1 MTLLQKLT
9 NWQKEKAR
17 IEGLEGYMVLPF
29 KSLQEISRTLPK
41 DDAELLAVKGVGP
54 VKVRKYGRDILN
66 IVAGNDVEQNNF
78 SQGIQEL
85 AGDSFDDADVINNFL
100 GTGGSDEVENNFLSG
115 KIDLEN
121 ESVFGNKN
129 NFENEVDNSKNK
141 IDPETGEILNF
152 ENDALSV
159 SEALD
164 VCNASLI
171 QNRLRV
177 QGEVMR
183 IDSRERVIYF
193 TLKDGE
199 DESVVSCLIF
209 RNNYELSGVSL
220 TEGTEIIVEA
230 TAEIY
235 KPTGRLSLKASSI
248 ELAGEGALKK
258 AYEDL
263 KKKLDQEGLFSSERK
278 KEIKKLPQRIGL
290 ITSRD
295 GAAIGDFTT
304 NLGSYG
310 FKIIF
315 CHSSVEG
322 QKAVSE
328 ILSALKIMSERDLDL
343 LVIVRGGGS
352 MESLQAFNNEKIV
365 RAVADFSVPVIAGI
379 GHEQDETLT
388 TLVADGGV
396 STPTATARIVREGW
410 DLAKENINQQ
420 ESFLL
425 NYFENILLD
434 AKNKLKDSSEIM
446 TGFFEQVNDDF
457 ENKVRSL
464 KSCFENLSFKISE
477 IKSRVKFSEKF
488 LQQNNPERQLKLGY
502 SIARDGKGG
511 VVRSVEDINKDD
523 IIDVQVSDGSFS
535 AKVEK

>member
-9 NWQKEKAR
+9 DWQKEQAR
-17 IEGLEGYMVLPF
+17 IESLEGYMVLPF

-41 DDAELLAVKGVGP
+41 NNTELLAVKGVGP
-54 VKVRKYGRDILN
+54 VKVNKYGKTILN
-66 IVAGNDVEQNNF
+66 IVAGKDIGINN
-78 SQGIQEL
+78 SLNNIQEL
-85 AGDSFDDADVINNFL
+85 AGNSFDDADVINNFL
-100 GTGGSDEVENNFLSG
+100 GTGGSDEVENNFFSG
-115 KIDLEN
+115 KIDLKN
-121 ESVFGNKN
+121 ESVFRNEN
-129 NFENEVDNSKNK
+129 VFENNVDNFKNK
-141 IDPETGEILNF
+141 IDLETGEILSF

-183 IDSRERVIYF
+183 IDFRERVIYF

-220 TEGTEIIVEA
+220 TEGVEVIVEA

-235 KPTGRLSLKASSI
+235 KLTGRLSLKASSV

-263 KKKLDQEGLFSSERK
+263 KKKMDRDGLFSSERK
-278 KEIKKLPQRIGL
+278 REIKKLPQRIGL

-322 QKAVSE
+322 QKAVGE
-328 ILSALKIMSERDLDL
+328 ILSALKIMSEKNLDL
-343 LVIVRGGGS
+343 LVIVRAGGS
-352 MESLQAFNNEKIV
+352 LESLQAFNNEKIV
-365 RAVADFSVPVIAGI
+365 RAVADFSVPIIAGI

-396 STPTATARIVREGW
+396 STPTAAARIVRESW
-410 DLAKENINQQ
+410 DLAKENVGQQ

-425 NYFENILLD
+425 GSFENILLD
-434 AKNKLKDSSEIM
+434 VKNKLKNSSEIM
-446 TGFFEQVNDDF
+446 MGFFDQVNDDF
-457 ENKVRSL
+457 ENKVGSL
-464 KSCFENLSFKISE
+464 KNCFDNLGFKIKE
-477 IKSRVKFSEKF
+477 IKNGIKFSEKF
-488 LQQNNPERQLKLGY
+488 LQQNDPERQLKLGY
-502 SIARDGKGG
+502 LIVRDKNGEIL
-511 VVRSVEDINKDD
+511 RSVKGVGEG
-523 IIDVQVSDGSFS
+523 DVIELELGDGSVN
-535 AKVEK
+535 AEIIK